1 MKTGGSRSFL
11 RIPRQ
16 GLALPGAAPG
26 HFPPA
31 PRVVAS
37 SISFVSVQT
46 RKLTHFAASPFPM
59 ESFDFMGA
67 PLRAA
72 GRTAGGGFS
81 LGLFGSA
88 AGRTAGSGLFLGFS
102 GCAAG
107 GTAGSGL
114 FLRLVNSAA
123 SGTGPVGQMRERHN
137 DYLLICLSNISVR
150 KFILAQP
157 YNSKQVRTKK

>member
-26 HFPPA
+26 HLPPA
-31 PRVVAS
+31 LRVVAS
-37 SISFVSVQT
+37 SISFVSVQA
-46 RKLTHFAASPFPM
+46 RKLTHFAAPPFPM

-72 GRTAGGGFS
+72 GRTAGGG
-81 LGLFGSA
+81 
-88 AGRTAGSGLFLGFS
+88 LFLGFPGS
-102 GCAAG
+102 A
-107 GTAGSGL
+107 AGSGL
-114 FLRLVNSAA
+114 FLRLVSSAA
-123 SGTGPVGQMRERHN
+123 SGTSPVGQMRECHN

-150 KFILAQP
+150 KFILAQLC
-157 YNSKQVRTKK
+157 NSKQVRTYLCLGYFSVTFA